1 MLGLK
6 TELHNRGHMEEN
18 RVNPVEDAIIVLSE
32 NIIEIDRVVEWSQ
45 KMGYET
51 ERAFSK
57 DFRVHFGKRP
67 KRVMISL
74 KIAMA
79 VQLLSINHEMG
90 CYEIAQAIGKK
101 DEQGV

>member
-57 DFRVHFGKRP
+57 YFRVHFGKRP
-67 KRVMISL
+67 KREMISL

-79 VQLLSINHEMG
+79 VKLLSKTTRWAAMRLLKQLEKRMSR
-90 CYEIAQAIGKK
+90 E
-101 DEQGV
+101 